1 MNGPSTSHDAPRG
14 RVTRR
19 RLLAAA
25 AIAVLSASPTFA
37 TIWTRASVQIKIPKE
52 SHAAIQDASYFGRD
66 WSIALTGLEVREEG
80 RPGAGLVSVVWTFRY
95 TNTDKEPHFAA
106 VTVRCLDSKRRER
119 ARFNGNLVLQAD
131 ARTEEKLEV
140 RVKLDEAAWQA
151 STVGRIVIDFLSG
164 PNG

>member
-1 MNGPSTSHDAPRG
+1 MSGLSTSHDAPRG
-14 RVTRR
+14 RLTRR

-25 AIAVLSASPTFA
+25 AVAVLSATPAFA
-37 TIWTRASVQIKIPKE
+37 TIWTRANVQIRIPKG
-52 SHAAIQDASYFGRD
+52 SHAVIQDASYFGRD

-80 RPGAGLVSVVWTFRY
+80 RPEPGLVSVVWTFRY

-106 VTVRCLDSKRRER
+106 VTVRCLDSKRSER

-131 ARTEEKLEV
+131 ARTEETFEV
-140 RVKLDEAAWQA
+140 RVKLSEAAWQA
-151 STVGRIVIDFLSG
+151 STVGRIVVDFLSG